1 LEACSSLKKNRERV
15 DGSGRGEVWER
26 DWREKRE
33 RENCH
38 QDVKLKRKKTRQGKE
53 GRREGKKEEGREG
66 GKEGGKEEGRK
77 RMNGRRKKGKE

>member
-1 LEACSSLKKNRERV
+1 MGQAGERY
-15 DGSGRGEVWER
+15 GKGIG
-26 DWREKRE
+26 EKRE

-38 QDVKLKRKKTRQGKE
+38 QDVKLKRKKTRRGKE

-66 GKEGGKEEGRK
+66 EKEGGKEEGRK